1 MLAILVIGDNY
12 ILLDVALADMS
23 GSTHAAAMYLQ
34 RPDVI
39 ALLDELF
46 ADARRVDP
54 PLLQRLHAL
63 EPAERTALMADYRRM
78 FGAAREAYLPLSPAA
93 GTLLYSLARA
103 RDARTIV
110 EFGTSFGISTIY
122 LAAALA
128 DAGGGRLV
136 TTELEPS
143 KAERARANLARAGL
157 AELVEIRV
165 GDALETLADPPRGI
179 DLVFLDGAKTL
190 YRPVLGL
197 LEPRL
202 APRAVVVADNVDM
215 GEVVAEFTA
224 YIRDPAN
231 GYASNRVVAGAAGTE
246 AGGAEGLEVSVRAA

>member
-1 MLAILVIGDNY
+1 MLRCPTYLDRRT
-12 ILLDVALADMS
+12 LLR
-23 GSTHAAAMYLQ
+23 MYLH

-46 ADARRVDP
+46 ADAHRVDP
-54 PLLQRLHAL
+54 PLLQPLHAL
-63 EPAERTALMADYRRM
+63 APAERTALMADYRRLYG
-78 FGAAREAYLPLSPAA
+78 GAAREAYLPLTPAA
-93 GTLLYSLARA
+93 GALLYTLARA

-157 AELVEIRV
+157 ADLVEIRT
-165 GDALETLADPPRGI
+165 GDALETLADAPRGI
-179 DLVFLDGAKTL
+179 DLVYLDGAKTL
-190 YRPVLGL
+190 YRPVLSL

-231 GYASNRVVAGAAGTE
+231 GYASNRVVPGPRGASE
-246 AGGAEGLEVSVRAA
+246 AEGLEVSVRAA